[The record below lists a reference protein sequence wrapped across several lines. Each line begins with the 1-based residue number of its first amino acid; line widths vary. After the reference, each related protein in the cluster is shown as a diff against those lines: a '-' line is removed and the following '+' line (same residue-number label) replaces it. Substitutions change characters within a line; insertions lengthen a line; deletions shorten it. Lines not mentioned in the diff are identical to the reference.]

1 MPVMS
6 DLEIALIAAGSALAG
21 SIVTGWFT
29 RSAGHRQ
36 ADAARHAGNRQADAL
51 LHTVQATLDEQRR
64 SQAEDRR
71 RQAYVGLLQAAEK
84 IGLLG
89 QRGVEESA
97 ALVRAS
103 TLVSLEGPGAVAF
116 SGFQLAACANE
127 FPIESP
133 VSEELS
139 QRFITVRQ
147 AFEDAAR
154 ASLNSHS

>member
-1 MPVMS
+1 MN

-64 SQAEDRR
+64 SQAEERR

-84 IGLLG
+84 IALLG
-89 QRGVEESA
+89 QRGAEERA
-97 ALVRAS
+97 ALLRAS
-103 TLVSLEGPGAVAF
+103 TLVSLEGPNAVALA
-116 SGFQLAACANE
+116 GLQLAACANQ
-127 FPIESP
+127 FSLDSP

-139 QRFITVRQ
+139 QRFLTVRQ
-147 AFEDAAR
+147 AFEQAAR
-154 ASLNSHS
+154 RSLNSHS